1 MSATIVSKPIE
12 DYVMLFSDPEDEV
25 LHSLSLAT
33 QALVPGAQMLCGN
46 LVGSFLRMMSQLLQ
60 ARLIVEL
67 GTYTGYSAICLA
79 QGLPADGKLITID
92 TDNRWEALRQEY
104 WQKAGVQDKIEQRIG
119 QGLEVF
125 EAIEAT
131 PDLVFI
137 DADKKNYWN
146 YFQMAL
152 SKMKKGGMII
162 ADNVLFHGEVVLPE
176 DQLKGAAFHI
186 HQFNIKTQN
195 ETRVEKIVLPIRDG
209 ISIFRIK

>member
-33 QALVPGAQMLCGN
+33 QALVPGSQMLCGH

-60 ARLIVEL
+60 ARLVVEL

-79 QGLPADGKLITID
+79 KGLHAEGKLITID
-92 TDNRWEALRQEY
+92 IDNRWEALRQEY

-125 EAIEAT
+125 EAIEGT

-137 DADKKNYWN
+137 DADKKKYWN
-146 YFQMAL
+146 YFQLAL